1 MLRSLY
7 PRAYRRYL
15 SLPLLGS
22 IADGLDDWLASNG
35 HTELSRKNTICEL
48 RHVDAELRRHRI
60 KEIPLL
66 SKIYGLILARE
77 VVQACDRV
85 PFPWHRRYGI
95 RRIV

>member
-1 MLRSLY
+1 MALWGGTRGSAMSGGPHR
-7 PRAYRRYL
+7 PRLGKAGRFWRTERIGD
-15 SLPLLGS
+15 LL
-22 IADGLDDWLASNG
+22 IEAGLLFS
-35 HTELSRKNTICEL
+35 
-48 RHVDAELRRHRI
+48 
-60 KEIPLL
+60 LL